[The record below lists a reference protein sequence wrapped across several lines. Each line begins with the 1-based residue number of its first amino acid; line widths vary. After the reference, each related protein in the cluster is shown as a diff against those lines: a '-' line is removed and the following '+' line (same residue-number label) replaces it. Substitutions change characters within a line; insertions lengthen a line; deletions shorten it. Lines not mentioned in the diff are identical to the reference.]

1 MYPNIFDMEHDLF
14 ILDSILSKCFVR
26 SLELTLNMI
35 LCYFEVNFEP
45 WNDEYSSSF
54 APGPHQGPFSGPL
67 DSTPLNSRL
76 VLALLLIQQ

>member
-45 WNDEYSSSF
+45 
-54 APGPHQGPFSGPL
+54 
-67 DSTPLNSRL
+67 
-76 VLALLLIQQ
+76 